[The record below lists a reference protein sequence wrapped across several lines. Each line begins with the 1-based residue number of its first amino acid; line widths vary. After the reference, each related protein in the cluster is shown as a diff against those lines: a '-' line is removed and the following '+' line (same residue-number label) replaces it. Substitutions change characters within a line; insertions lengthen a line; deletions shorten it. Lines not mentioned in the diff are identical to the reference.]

1 MKDYYSESDRKKFI
15 ITNNTDTFMTS
26 EEFAKELFHRIFR
39 DAKDRF
45 ILMPGKSIQI
55 ECSDDW
61 ENLFE
66 KYLVD
71 NFSNSWGAK
80 GDTYMSDAISIREF
94 EER

>member
-26 EEFAKELFHRIFR
+26 EEFAMELFNKILR
-39 DAKDRF
+39 DAKNRF

-61 ENLFE
+61 ENLFD

-80 GDTYMSDAISIREF
+80 GDTYMSDLITIREF

>member
-1 MKDYYSESDRKKFI
+1 MKDYYSESNTKKFI
-15 ITNNTDTFMTS
+15 ITNNGDNVMTS
-26 EEFAKELFHRIFR
+26 EDFAKELFFKIFR
-39 DAKDRF
+39 DAKDKF

-66 KYLVD
+66 KYIAD
-71 NFSNSWGAK
+71 NFSNTWGAK

>member
-61 ENLFE
+61 ENLFD